1 MSENPPIH
9 ENSLDDFRALHQE
22 VLLFWDLGLPLAT
35 TLWSSTDEPKCL
47 LEKTPT
53 GGLGME

>member
-22 VLLFWDLGLPLAT
+22 VLLFWDLGLPLVT
-35 TLWSSTDEPKCL
+35 TLEFNRRA
-47 LEKTPT
+47 EVFA
-53 GGLGME
+53 